1 MIQVSEKKQVTYL
14 AQLLECISA
23 TSNSGVEW
31 LKEVRESA
39 KALVQELE
47 IPTTRDEEWRFTN
60 LAPLLDVKFQVGK
73 APELSPISVNLL
85 TLPEAN
91 ESRLVFVNGVFSPD
105 FSAINNLP
113 EGIFVGNL
121 LGIDSPQ
128 PALNKGGISSEKI
141 SKYLAKQQGGQEL
154 FTALNTA
161 ALNDVAVVW
170 VSKNV
175 VVETPIHLLFISLAG
190 ETSLI
195 TQPRCLIVAEPGSA
209 MTIIEHYGT
218 AEPGCPDSRKA
229 HVYFNNP
236 VTEIWVEENAQV
248 NHTRVQRDAGD
259 AFHIGKT
266 AVSQSRNSRYTCHS
280 VSLGAS
286 LSRHNLDIFQT
297 GEGTETTLN
306 GLTLIGGEQLADTH
320 SAIALNYPNSM
331 TRQLN
336 KCIVDDKARGV
347 FNGKIFVRKGAQLT
361 DAGQLSRNL
370 LMSSKARVD
379 TKPQLEIIADNVKCS
394 HGATVSQLNED
405 EMFYLQSRGLDVDTS
420 RHLLIDAFAGEIL
433 CQLPLDSLRQM
444 LARCV
449 SCRT

>member
-14 AQLLECISA
+14 AQLLECVSA

-31 LKEVRESA
+31 LKDVRQSA

-60 LAPLLDVKFQVGK
+60 LSSLLDINFQVGN
-73 APELSPISVNLL
+73 APELSPFSVNLL

-91 ESRLVFVNGVFSPD
+91 ESRLVFVNGVFSPQ
-105 FSAINNLP
+105 FSAIKNLP

-121 LGIDSPQ
+121 LDNNS
-128 PALNKGGISSEKI
+128 LNKGGISSEKI
-141 SKYLAKQQGGQEL
+141 SKYLAKQQGGQEV

-209 MTIIEHYGT
+209 VTIIEHYGT

-320 SAIALNYPNSM
+320 SAIALNYPNSV

-336 KCIVDDKARGV
+336 KCIVDDKSHGV

-420 RHLLIDAFAGEIL
+420 RHLLIDGFAGEIL
-433 CQLPLDSLRQM
+433 SKLPLDSLRQM

>member
-14 AQLLECISA
+14 AQLLECVSA

-31 LKEVRESA
+31 LKDVRQSA

-60 LAPLLDVKFQVGK
+60 LAPLLDVKFQVGN
-73 APELSPISVNLL
+73 APELSPFSVNLL

-91 ESRLVFVNGVFSPD
+91 ESRLVFVNGVFSPQ
-105 FSAINNLP
+105 FSAIKNLP
-113 EGIFVGNL
+113 EGIYVGNL
-121 LGIDSPQ
+121 LGSDS
-128 PALNKGGISSEKI
+128 LNKGGISSDKI
-141 SKYLAKQQGGQEL
+141 SKYLAKQQGGQEV

-209 MTIIEHYGT
+209 VTIIEHYGT

-229 HVYFNNP
+229 HVYFNNA

-306 GLTLIGGEQLADTH
+306 GLTLIGGEQLSDTH
-320 SAIALNYPNSM
+320 SAIALNYPNSV

-336 KCIVDDKARGV
+336 KCIVDDKSHGV

-420 RHLLIDAFAGEIL
+420 RHLLIDGFAGEIL
-433 CQLPLDSLRQM
+433 SKLPLDSLRQM

>member
-14 AQLLECISA
+14 AQLLECVSS

-31 LKEVRESA
+31 LKDVRQSA

-60 LAPLLDVKFQVGK
+60 LAPLLDVKFQVGN
-73 APELSPISVNLL
+73 APELSPFSVNLL

-91 ESRLVFVNGVFSPD
+91 ESRLVFVNGVFSPQ

-113 EGIFVGNL
+113 EGISVGNL
-121 LGIDSPQ
+121 LGID
-128 PALNKGGISSEKI
+128 LNNGGIYSEKI
-141 SKYLAKQQGGQEL
+141 SKYLAKQQGGQEV

-175 VVETPIHLLFISLAG
+175 VVETPIHLLFISLGG

-209 MTIIEHYGT
+209 VTIIEHYGT

-266 AVSQSRNSRYTCHS
+266 AVSQSRHSRYTCHS

-320 SAIALNYPNSM
+320 SAIALNYPNSV

-336 KCIVDDKARGV
+336 KCIVDDKSHGV

-420 RHLLIDAFAGEIL
+420 RHLLIDGFAGEIL
-433 CQLPLDSLRQM
+433 SKLPLDSLRQM

>member
-14 AQLLECISA
+14 AQLLECVSA

-31 LKEVRESA
+31 LKDVRQSA

-60 LAPLLDVKFQVGK
+60 LAPLLDVKFQVGN
-73 APELSPISVNLL
+73 APELSPFSVNLL

-91 ESRLVFVNGVFSPD
+91 ESRLVFVNGVFSPQ
-105 FSAINNLP
+105 FSAIKNLP

-121 LGIDSPQ
+121 LGSDS
-128 PALNKGGISSEKI
+128 LNQGGISSEKI
-141 SKYLAKQQGGQEL
+141 SKYLAKQQGGQEV

-209 MTIIEHYGT
+209 VTIVEHYGT

-229 HVYFNNP
+229 HVYFNNA

-297 GEGTETTLN
+297 GESTETTLN

-320 SAIALNYPNSM
+320 SAIALNYPHSV

-336 KCIVDDKARGV
+336 KCIVDDKSHGV

-420 RHLLIDAFAGEIL
+420 RHLLIDGFAGEIL
-433 CQLPLDSLRQM
+433 SKLPLDSLRQM

>member
-1 MIQVSEKKQVTYL
+1 MIQVSERKQVTYL
-14 AQLLECISA
+14 AQLLDCVSS

-31 LKEVRESA
+31 LKEVRQSA

-60 LAPLLDVKFQVGK
+60 LAPLLDVKFQVGNS
-73 APELSPISVNLL
+73 PEVSPFSVRLL

-91 ESRLVFVNGVFSPD
+91 ESRLVFVNGVFSPQ
-105 FSAINNLP
+105 FSAIKNLP

-121 LGIDSPQ
+121 LAIDS
-128 PALNKGGISSEKI
+128 LNNGGLSSEKI
-141 SKYLAKQQGGQEL
+141 SKYLAKQQGGQEV

-209 MTIIEHYGT
+209 VTIIEHYGT

-236 VTEIWVEENAQV
+236 VTEIWVEENAQI

-306 GLTLIGGEQLADTH
+306 GLTLIGGEQLGDTH
-320 SAIALNYPNSM
+320 SAIALNYPNSV

-336 KCIVDDKARGV
+336 KCIVDDKSHGV

-394 HGATVSQLNED
+394 HGATVSQLDED
-405 EMFYLQSRGLDVDTS
+405 EMFYLQSRGLDVETS
-420 RHLLIDAFAGEIL
+420 RHLLIDGFAGEIL
-433 CQLPLDSLRQM
+433 NKLPLDSLRQM

>member
-1 MIQVSEKKQVTYL
+1 
-14 AQLLECISA
+14 
-23 TSNSGVEW
+23 
-31 LKEVRESA
+31 
-39 KALVQELE
+39 
-47 IPTTRDEEWRFTN
+47 
-60 LAPLLDVKFQVGK
+60 
-73 APELSPISVNLL
+73 
-85 TLPEAN
+85 
-91 ESRLVFVNGVFSPD
+91 
-105 FSAINNLP
+105 
-113 EGIFVGNL
+113 
-121 LGIDSPQ
+121 
-128 PALNKGGISSEKI
+128 
-141 SKYLAKQQGGQEL
+141 
-154 FTALNTA
+154 
-161 ALNDVAVVW
+161 
-170 VSKNV
+170 
-175 VVETPIHLLFISLAG
+175 LAG

-209 MTIIEHYGT
+209 VTIIEHYGT

-229 HVYFNNP
+229 HVYFNNA

-306 GLTLIGGEQLADTH
+306 GLTLIGGEQLSDTH
-320 SAIALNYPNSM
+320 SAIALNYPNSV

-336 KCIVDDKARGV
+336 KCIVDDKSHGV

-420 RHLLIDAFAGEIL
+420 RHLLIDGFAGEIL
-433 CQLPLDSLRQM
+433 SKLPLDSLRQM